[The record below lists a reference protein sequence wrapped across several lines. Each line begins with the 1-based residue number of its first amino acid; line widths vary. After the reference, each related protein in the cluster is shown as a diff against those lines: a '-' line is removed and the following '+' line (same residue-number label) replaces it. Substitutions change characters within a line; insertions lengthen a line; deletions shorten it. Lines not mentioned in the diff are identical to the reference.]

1 MDKKKI
7 LLNIIFIVL
16 LVVLFFLSYLL
27 FNSYILKTSFEN
39 DVLKFANKNEN
50 IIFKVDKIT
59 MFSNCDAKNKTSSIS
74 NFTIENL
81 FQFTDIAIFLNSS
94 SNELNMENTLKK
106 VNISNIKFIVLPD
119 LGIPN
124 LYFKGLNQFAKSE
137 FDENNKI
144 NGSLDFAVSSED
156 EINLD
161 KPVLYNNLANPIT
174 LSYINNSIKSD
185 YTITDTTT
193 PITYDSSLLKK
204 CNIALN
210 DISCKLSFDIYITN
224 NLDQE
229 FKTTIFLDIPL
240 ESNEKTL
247 YDSAIIKKEDVN
259 YPFYRYK

>member
-1 MDKKKI
+1 MDKKKL
-7 LLNIIFIVL
+7 LLNIIFIVS

-27 FNSYILKTSFEN
+27 FNSYILKTNFAN

-94 SNELNMENTLKK
+94 SNELTMENTIKK
-106 VNISNIKFIVLPD
+106 VNISNIKFITLPD

-144 NGSLDFAVSSED
+144 DGSLEFAVSSED

-161 KPVLYNNLANPIT
+161 TPILYNNLANPIT

-210 DISCKLSFDIYITN
+210 DIFCKLSFDIYITN

-240 ESNEKTL
+240 EDGEKSL
-247 YDSAIIKKEDVN
+247 YDNAIIKKEDVN
-259 YPFYRYK
+259 YSFYRYK